1 MMKKNIGF
9 MLATTLLSLSAQQI
23 QAQVVF
29 IDVIPNPHYNV
40 QYDRTYYN
48 GDTLILSTMP
58 KNSYQYQPKKYPTE
72 KANDTYEYWYQ
83 LYMNNITP
91 KIERHAMQIVLEQP
105 HRFSKPDHKNN
116 RKDSDAFVRILT
128 GIKERYYADNWK
140 AFVNESR
147 EAYYSKNARSAFCQ
161 YGKDMYLVEMNK
173 SCDASF
179 ELKPEH
185 FSNHVSFQYYPK
197 KGTPYKHK

>member
-1 MMKKNIGF
+1 MKKNIE
-9 MLATTLLSLSAQQI
+9 LILTATLLSLSAQQV
-23 QAQVVF
+23 QAQVLP
-29 IDVIPNPHYNV
+29 IDVVPNPYYNV
-40 QYDRTYYN
+40 QYDRLYYK
-48 GDTLILSTMP
+48 GDTLKFNVMP
-58 KNSYQYQPKKYPTE
+58 KNAYQYKPKKYPTQ
-72 KANDTYEYWYQ
+72 KADDTYEYWYQ

-105 HRFSKPDHKNN
+105 HRFTDPDPVNK
-116 RKDSDAFVRILT
+116 KEDYDAFVRIFKIL
-128 GIKERYYADNWK
+128 KERYYADNWK

-161 YGKDMYLVEMNK
+161 YGKDMYLVKMNK